1 MNRIALLVGTALLGG
16 LAAPAT
22 AGLVAP
28 FTLGTYLGAT
38 APVGQDGFT
47 TQSYTS
53 TGYQS
58 MSANDGT
65 SSFILNSAIF
75 NINGFT
81 HISAF
86 NLGDLVYGSTFA
98 RADLTVANGGS
109 FNINWNWGVLVEH
122 QASWMVVDLGS
133 GTTVAGVVYENGAAN
148 VFGGASA
155 NGFGSYSA
163 MLANGNYAIISQMTE
178 LGPAAGSS
186 GSASVVWDFAPIP
199 TPGAAALLG
208 LAGLVVR
215 RRR

>member
-1 MNRIALLVGTALLGG
+1 MNRIAFLVGSALVGG
-16 LAAPAT
+16 LATSAS

-28 FTLGTYLGAT
+28 YTLGTYLGAT
-38 APVGQDGFT
+38 APVGQDDFT
-47 TQSYTS
+47 TESFSS

-58 MSANDGT
+58 VSASDGV
-65 SSFILNSAIF
+65 SSFILNSALF
-75 NINGFT
+75 NVNGFT
-81 HISAF
+81 HIAAF
-86 NLGDLVYGSTFA
+86 NLGDLVYGSAFA
-98 RADLTVANGGS
+98 RADLTVSNGGT

-133 GTTVAGVVYENGAAN
+133 NTAVAGVVYEDGAAT

-163 MLANGNYAIISQMTE
+163 SLSNGNYAIISQMTE

-199 TPGAAALLG
+199 SPGAVALLG